1 MSDTFT
7 DNSGS
12 AVHTLVRQSFG
23 PAQGGRMQ
31 VWHWLCSFQ
40 NWPEIIGGLQEAKQ
54 LDDGEP
60 GRGSRIRLKW
70 ESEDEI
76 WEISYWHPGLRLA
89 LQYENS
95 LGIYG
100 YEITIENSSQ
110 PHTYLLILKFQARY
124 RTLWRILAPLL
135 RSMEMRRAR
144 RRFGAL
150 LAGLSKLHSQV

>member
-12 AVHTLVRQSFG
+12 AAQTLLRQSFG

-40 NWPEIIGGLQEAKQ
+40 NWPEIIGDLQEAKQ

-70 ESEDEI
+70 GNEDEI
-76 WEISYWHPGLRLA
+76 WEISYWHPGQRLA
-89 LQYENS
+89 LQYEDS
-95 LGIYG
+95 QGIYA
-100 YEITIENSSQ
+100 YEVTIENSSQ

-124 RTLWRILAPLL
+124 RSFWRALAPLL
-135 RSMEMRRAR
+135 RSMEIRRGR
-144 RRFGAL
+144 DRFGAL
-150 LAGLSKLHSQV
+150 LTGLSKLQGQV